1 MSEESGA
8 LVARAKAWIAG
19 DPDPAT
25 RAELQEFVDS
35 GDTEA
40 LRNRF
45 EPPLGFGTAGLRGV
59 VGAGPARMNRAVVI
73 RTTHA
78 LAEYLIARELDAR
91 TLPVVVGF
99 DARHSSRELAE
110 ATIGVLAAARIP
122 VRYFPNAVPTPLVA
136 YALRQLAGVAGIVI
150 TASHNPADYNGYKL
164 YASNWIQ
171 VIPPADVEIERR
183 IAEAP
188 PANEVPLDADA
199 VRGVGSFVEPIPES
213 IIERYVA
220 EVVANVARGP
230 ASRDLRIVYT
240 PLHGVGG
247 KLARAA
253 LRSAGFSDVVVVP
266 EQAEPNGDFPTAPF
280 PNPEDPKVLELAHRL
295 AADEHADLVLANDP
309 DADRLAVSVPTPAR
323 RFLPLSGNQIGILLA
338 DFVLERAGTDPRPLL
353 VSSIVSTPML
363 SELAK
368 ARGARHEQTLTGFK
382 WIWNA
387 ALHLEHAEGVRF
399 VFGYEE
405 AIGFSF
411 MRSVRD
417 KDGIGAALL
426 FAELAANCRAS
437 GESVRERLLSLY
449 ERYGLWASAQRSVVR
464 SESGA
469 AAEIGR
475 AVDRLASAPPNE
487 LGGRAVTG
495 TIDYRIGADSRPFW
509 LGASPLVALELEKG
523 GRVLVRPSG
532 TEPKLKIY
540 VDLRDD
546 LVSGADGW
554 KVEGALREAAKATAE
569 EVVRFLGF

>member
-1 MSEESGA
+1 MSEEFEA
-8 LVARAKAWIAG
+8 LAARAKAWIAG

-25 RAELQEFVDS
+25 QAELQRLVDS
-35 GDTEA
+35 RDTRA
-40 LRNRF
+40 LRDRF

-59 VGAGPARMNRAVVI
+59 VGAGPARMNLAVVI

-78 LAEYLIARELDAR
+78 VAEFLTVNELDAR

-99 DARHSSRELAE
+99 DGRRSSRELAE
-110 ATIGVLAAARIP
+110 ATIGVLAGARIP
-122 VRYFPNAVPTPLVA
+122 VRYFQNAVPTPLVA

-164 YASNWIQ
+164 YGSNWIQ

-183 IAEAP
+183 IAQAP
-188 PANEVPLDADA
+188 PAKEVPLDANA

-220 EVVANVARGP
+220 EVVANVPHGSA
-230 ASRDLRIVYT
+230 ARDLRIIYT

-247 KLARAA
+247 KLARAV
-253 LRSAGFSDVVVVP
+253 LESAGFSNVVVVP
-266 EQAEPNGDFPTAPF
+266 EQAEPNGDFPTARF
-280 PNPEDPKVLELAHRL
+280 PNPEDPAVLELAHRL

-338 DFVLERAGTDPRPLL
+338 DFLLERAPAEPRPLVVSTV
-353 VSSIVSTPML
+353 VSSPML

-387 ALHLEHAEGVRF
+387 ALHLEQAEGARF

-417 KDGIGAALL
+417 KDGIGSALL
-426 FAELAANCRAS
+426 FAELAANCRAA
-437 GESVRERLLSLY
+437 GTSVRERLLSLY
-449 ERYGLWASAQRSVVR
+449 ERYGLWVSVQRSVVR
-464 SESGA
+464 PESGG
-469 AAEIGR
+469 AAEIAR
-475 AVDRLASAPPNE
+475 AFERLASAPPNE
-487 LGGRAVTG
+487 LGGRVVTG
-495 TIDYRIGADSRPFW
+495 TVDYRAGADGRPFW
-509 LGASPLVALELEKG
+509 LGATPLVALELGNE

-540 VDLRDD
+540 VDLRGD
-546 LVSGADGW
+546 LAASADGW
-554 KVEGALREAAKATAE
+554 KLESTLTEAATAIAE
-569 EVVRFLGF
+569 EAVRFLGL